1 MAVYYLAEYIK
12 FTQEKLEE
20 AKKNWRNGEVWDD
33 EEYERVEFL
42 EQSLKN
48 LIEMRKHGRLFYTDF

>member
-20 AKKNWRNGEVWDD
+20 VKKNWRNGEVWDD

>member
-1 MAVYYLAEYIK
+1 MAVYYLDEYIK
-12 FTQEKLEE
+12 FAQEKLEE

>member
-1 MAVYYLAEYIK
+1 MAVYYLDEYIK
-12 FTQEKLEE
+12 FTQDKLEE

>member
-1 MAVYYLAEYIK
+1 MAVYYLDEYIK
-12 FTQEKLEE
+12 FTQDKLEE
-20 AKKNWRNGEVWDD
+20 AKKNWRNGEGWDD

>member
-1 MAVYYLAEYIK
+1 MAVYYLDEYIK
-12 FTQEKLEE
+12 FAQDKLEE
-20 AKKNWRNGEVWDD
+20 AKKNWKNGEGWDD

>member
-20 AKKNWRNGEVWDD
+20 AKKNWKNGEGWDD

>member
-1 MAVYYLAEYIK
+1 MAVYYLSDYIK

-20 AKKNWRNGEVWDD
+20 AKKNWRNGEGWDD

-42 EQSLKN
+42 EQTLKH
-48 LIEMRKHGRLFYTDF
+48 LIQMREHGNIFYTDF

>member
-1 MAVYYLAEYIK
+1 MAVYYLSDYIK

-20 AKKNWRNGEVWDD
+20 AKKNWTNGEGWDD

-42 EQSLKN
+42 EQTLKH
-48 LIEMRKHGRLFYTDF
+48 LIQMREHGEIFYTDF

>member
-1 MAVYYLAEYIK
+1 MAVYYLDEYIK
-12 FTQEKLEE
+12 FAQEKLEE
-20 AKKNWRNGEVWDD
+20 AKKNWKNGEVWDD

>member
-1 MAVYYLAEYIK
+1 MAVYYLDEYIK

-20 AKKNWRNGEVWDD
+20 AKKNWRNGEGWDD

>member
-1 MAVYYLAEYIK
+1 MAVYYLDEYIK

-20 AKKNWRNGEVWDD
+20 AKKNWKNGEGWDD